1 MRKIIALFLLFPL
14 LALSVENSRKGAFV
28 GSFGPAGCI
37 MSKAA
42 GGAELWLY
50 PYKILQSFSFDAIME
65 GSEFSSSDLFYSYRL
80 SPVSFTRLF
89 LHSSFKIEETSFASS
104 SGRRLYIIYRI
115 KNLKPLKLIFRFRPV
130 LQPMWPACIGGKF
143 SFWDSK
149 LAAYI
154 ISEASWRNFAVFG
167 CGKGKAL
174 GSLPAHKLPGGY
186 VRFQVELEPGE
197 NLLVFAAVAGR
208 GKYEKIREEFK
219 RALASWKKE
228 LEEREESWRKY
239 LKSITLIET
248 PSATLNKAY
257 LWAASNLHAALVSNP
272 DLGEGLVAGY
282 GLSGESERPGFA
294 WFFGGDAMINS
305 LALLDMGDF
314 QAVRKALSFLLR
326 YQRKDGKIM
335 HELSQG
341 AAFVDWFGSYGFP
354 FFHGDT
360 TLYFVAAFA
369 EYIRRS
375 GDIDFLKKNWKG
387 LEKIYRWMREV
398 DPNEDGIAES
408 AKAGVGASE
417 TGPLRQKMHTDILL
431 AGLSVRAW
439 KDMAFLARLAGRK
452 GMENH
457 CRKMAEKASAALEK
471 MFWNRKLSIYAYAV
485 SPEIR
490 QVEEL
495 TVWPAIAMSFG
506 VLNRKRGRIFAEK
519 LASPEL
525 STDWGTRF
533 LSSRSRYYDPVSYN
547 NGAVWPFL
555 TGFASLALYRYS
567 NPYAAYDL
575 LLALACNFFTFN
587 PGYATEL
594 ISGAFYKEIEA
605 SVPNQI
611 WSSGNFVAPLV
622 KGLFGI
628 KGDAAARRIELRPAF
643 PLLWEKAS
651 LENYRVG
658 KGRFSL
664 RYEREGR
671 YLRFI
676 IKTSGLEN
684 FTINFCP
691 LLWIRSR
698 LQRLTVNG
706 REMTPSFYRAGA
718 RRGFCLQLPAKEK
731 IGVEVGLSSTGFDPV
746 IEKRLVPGQESQ
758 GLRFAKVEEKGESF
772 ILYVW
777 GKGEKVLELAGKGKL
792 SCEGCAERLPAP
804 PFTHRFLVKFGKEY
818 TLRRL
823 VFREAP

>member
-1 MRKIIALFLLFPL
+1 MRKIFALFLLFPL
-14 LALSVENSRKGAFV
+14 LALSVENSRKDAFV

-37 MSKAA
+37 MSRAA
-42 GGAELWLY
+42 GGAELWIY
-50 PYKILQSFSFDAIME
+50 PYKILQNFSFDVIME
-65 GSEFSSSDLFYSYRL
+65 GSEFSSSGLFYSYRL
-80 SPVSFTRLF
+80 NPASFSRLF
-89 LHSSFKIEETSFASS
+89 LHSSFKIEELSFASAS
-104 SGRRLYIIYRI
+104 RRRLYVVYRI
-115 KNLKPLKLIFRFRPV
+115 KSLKPLKLVFRFRPV

-208 GKYEKIREEFK
+208 EKYEKIRDEFK
-219 RALASWKKE
+219 RALASWQKE
-228 LEEREESWRKY
+228 LQEREESWRKY
-239 LKSITLIET
+239 LKSITRIET
-248 PSATLNKAY
+248 PLATLNKAY

-341 AAFVDWFGSYGFP
+341 AAFVDWFGDYGFP

-375 GDIDFLKKNWKG
+375 GDIDFLKKSWNS

-431 AGLSVRAW
+431 AGLSVQAW
-439 KDMAFLARLAGRK
+439 KDMAFLAGLAGKRK
-452 GMENH
+452 MESH
-457 CRKMAEKASAALEK
+457 CKKMAERASAALEK
-471 MFWNRKLSIYAYAV
+471 MFWNDRLSIYAYAV
-485 SPEIR
+485 SPEMK

-506 VLNRKRGRIFAEK
+506 ILNRKRGELFAEK

-525 STDWGTRF
+525 STDWGSRF

-611 WSSGNFVAPLV
+611 WSSGNFVAPLI
-622 KGLFGI
+622 KGLFGA
-628 KGDAAARRIELRPAF
+628 KGDALAHRIELRPAL
-643 PLLWEKAS
+643 PLLWERAS
-651 LENYRVG
+651 LQNYRVG
-658 KGRFSL
+658 RGKLSL
-664 RYEREGR
+664 YYRREGKKLL
-671 YLRFI
+671 YTI
-676 IKTSGLEN
+676 ETSGLEN

-691 LLWIRSR
+691 ILWMGSR
-698 LQRLTVNG
+698 LQHLTVNG
-706 REMTPSFYRAGA
+706 REARPELYTVGA
-718 RRGFCLQLPAKEK
+718 RKGFCLQFPAEEK
-731 IGVEVGLSSTGFDPV
+731 IQVEAELLKTGFDPV
-746 IEKRLVPGQESQ
+746 IDKKLVPGQESK
-758 GLRFAKVEEKGESF
+758 GLRFAKTEEGTRGF
-772 ILYVW
+772 VLHVW
-777 GKGEKVLELAGKGKL
+777 GKGEKVLELAGEGRL
-792 SCEGCAERLPAP
+792 SCEGCAKKLPAP
-804 PFTHRFLVKFGKEY
+804 PFRHRFLIKFGKEY
-818 TLRRL
+818 SLRRL
-823 VFREAP
+823 AFREAP